1 MSGNSRRTGKQEAT
15 RNLAAALNIP
25 PPQVAGGTI
34 PVTWLRQVV
43 DMISRLGLSPEDS
56 LLASSGVA
64 DLSKRNLMRRA
75 VELAGGNWDPR
86 MVTSVGSTITGEAVW
101 YLHDL
106 VAARA
111 SGAEYAPAPL
121 FSAEEID
128 VEHDDDADEFDVSG
142 IQQYLSDLS
151 EDGPIPQGAGPKPA
165 IPPFAPDDVL
175 FENNDW
181 LVRVA
186 RLQAWLGLDSPV
198 SLTLAPQELAFQLFE
213 QVSPDP
219 ADACVRNED
228 DLIVLTQLGA
238 QHLETWLSRAVAH
251 REAFQEALD
260 EDKSLREASEE
271 WFLYWQESGSLA
283 RQPASIKATVE
294 TLKIK
299 HLVDYANQGDLE
311 LNPSYQRDSVWSVGD
326 SQLLIDSILRGIPLP
341 SIILT
346 QVEGGNGLQIVDGKQ
361 RLTAIL
367 RFIGQHP
374 QARNWVRS
382 VGREGAAQTE
392 IKKREAEALAE
403 FDRDQKRFMRKRHLR
418 AREIAEHYLPFRL
431 RRYPQTDPLHAVSGK
446 YYCEV
451 RDTEIPVGQ
460 SKQKV
465 SDLFERALSPYQIP
479 VITYENTRLQDIHH
493 VFSIYNKQ
501 GKKLNAEELRNATY
515 HHLGLTK
522 LLLVLSGDR
531 PDVEELAPY
540 LVHDVRSDIE
550 EAGETLRDRGFG
562 TLRFRR
568 TKVLSW
574 TCAIFL
580 HAPNKSRDG
589 YFVTP
594 STASHIDALLWEI
607 SEKQGSHRLFHNT
620 TLTTLARDV
629 KAAVALHVDVDD
641 AWSPRFRS
649 KKGHASRWEELP
661 LVGSLVACLVL
672 AATDQAERL
681 RMHVG
686 EVRAFTEASPGP
698 SKTQNKTQWEYIARV
713 ALGVLR
719 TVGLEQTEAG
729 ARLEQRYGYN
739 CLDVLGAL
747 AQSTAE

>member
-1 MSGNSRRTGKQEAT
+1 MSGNARRTGKQEAT
-15 RNLAAALNIP
+15 RHLAAALGLA

-34 PVTWLRQVV
+34 PVPWLRDVV
-43 DMISRLGLSPEDS
+43 QEIARRYPDAEGAGRTQQT
-56 LLASSGVA
+56 VA
-64 DLSKRNLMRRA
+64 ELSKRNLMRRA
-75 VELAGGNWDPR
+75 VELAGGEWDPR
-86 MVTSVGSTITGEAVW
+86 MVTSAGSTITGEAVW

-106 VAARA
+106 VAAGTNSARRSA
-111 SGAEYAPAPL
+111 VPP
-121 FSAEEID
+121 FTAEEID
-128 VEHDDDADEFDVSG
+128 VERDDDADDFDVSG

-151 EDGPIPQGAGPKPA
+151 QDGPLPQGTAPKPSVA
-165 IPPFAPDDVL
+165 PFAAEEVL
-175 FENNDW
+175 FEDNDW
-181 LVRVA
+181 LQRVVG
-186 RLQAWLGLDSPV
+186 LQAWLGLDSPIP
-198 SLTLAPQELAFQLFE
+198 LTLPPQETAIQLFD
-213 QVSPDP
+213 QISPDP
-219 ADACVRNED
+219 ADACIRVED
-228 DLIVLTQLGA
+228 DLVVLTELGA

-251 REAFQEALD
+251 REAFQEAID
-260 EDKSLREASEE
+260 EERSLREASEE

-283 RQPASIKATVE
+283 RQPASIKAKVE

-299 HLVDYANQGDLE
+299 HLVDYANQGDLD

-374 QARNWVRS
+374 QARDWVRS
-382 VGREGAAQTE
+382 VGREGAPKADV
-392 IKKREAEALAE
+392 KRREEEALGE
-403 FDRDQKRFMRKRHLR
+403 FDRDHKRFMRKRHLR
-418 AREIAEHYLPFRL
+418 ARDIAEHYLPFRL
-431 RRYPQTDPLHAVSGK
+431 RRYPATDPLHAVSGK
-446 YYCEV
+446 FYCEV

-460 SKQKV
+460 SRQKV

-501 GKKLNAEELRNATY
+501 GKKLNAEELRNATH

-531 PDVEELAPY
+531 PDAAELAPY
-540 LVHDVRSDIE
+540 LPHDVRADIAE
-550 EAGETLRDRGFG
+550 VGETLRDRGFG

-574 TCAIFL
+574 ACAIFL
-580 HAPNKSRDG
+580 HAPNRSRDG
-589 YFVTP
+589 AFVTP
-594 STASHIDALLWEI
+594 STASHIDAFLWDI
-607 SEKQGSHRLFHNT
+607 SEKQGSHRLFQNT
-620 TLTTLARDV
+620 ALTTLARDV
-629 KAAVALHVDVDD
+629 KAAVALHAEVDD

-672 AATDQAERL
+672 VAAGQAERL
-681 RMHVG
+681 GSHLG
-686 EVRAFTEASPGP
+686 EVRAFTDASPGP
-698 SKTQNKTQWEYIARV
+698 TKTQNKTQWEYIARV
-713 ALGVLR
+713 AIGVLR
-719 TVGLEQTEAG
+719 TAGMEPAEAG
-729 ARLEQRYGYN
+729 EVLEQRYGYN
-739 CLDVLGAL
+739 CLDVLGVIA
-747 AQSTAE
+747 AATTE